1 MPSEWQPINTAP
13 KDGTEFLAWDSRVRE
28 MGVCV
33 WIGEW
38 QRIVPVQGDS
48 FSTDA
53 PTEDE
58 QHDLRLS
65 FAHWIAGCCGLAL
78 LAALIGMALP

>member
-48 FSTDA
+48 FSTDKFGHDSGNLTHWR
-53 PTEDE
+53 PLPKPPEDS
-58 QHDLRLS
+58 Q
-65 FAHWIAGCCGLAL
+65 
-78 LAALIGMALP
+78 